1 MQKTVVRNPN
11 QSSIRRNLLN
21 IAGITVQGE
30 TITPSNGDRLLG
42 GYGVAWLN
50 NQDAASQT
58 TGQDNPLPECNCESG
73 GGGGG
78 GSGGGG
84 GGVPPSG
91 NCEKKNISEL
101 KQVLDDYANQS
112 FCDKEFPEVQFS
124 TFIGYDKPPSNS
136 TAKEIELR
144 MLCPVD
150 DCSDGTFWS
159 PGYSTPTNEAIYNGN
174 ILGYSDTC
182 TEHGRPQMI
191 VRKMTPCEIFENHKA
206 YLKQQI
212 ENFEAPCECSEF
224 QWNAQVLNYNNPN
237 RYFKYGDGLPP
248 PEIIDEACA
257 FSMSVSSYPYYQN
270 DATFTIYCKSDSSCM
285 PNGYRFSFGPN
296 NYINR
301 YYEDTCQGVRCPLG
315 ANECAE
321 NCHNTYERIFEQCCI
336 HD

>member
-30 TITPSNGDRLLG
+30 TIAPQNGDRLLG

-84 GGVPPSG
+84 GVQPSG

-101 KQVLDDYANQS
+101 KQVLDDYASQS

-124 TFIGYDKPPSNS
+124 TFIGYDKPPSDS

-144 MLCPVD
+144 MLCSSD
-150 DCSDGTFWS
+150 DCNSSPYGFILYERNTECTNLPYLNSCYKCILKFKILFFNTLEEAREKYQAERNRINQIRIDGGCLSISGDFQVQCSYSFTKKKCSDGYTCNSGANAYGVRESFS
-159 PGYSTPTNEAIYNGN
+159 GMINGQLSYLFLGLTKIAAYNHMTNKEIEELVFDY
-174 ILGYSDTC
+174 LSRDYTC
-182 TEHGRPQMI
+182 T
-191 VRKMTPCEIFENHKA
+191 V
-206 YLKQQI
+206 
-212 ENFEAPCECSEF
+212 
-224 QWNAQVLNYNNPN
+224 
-237 RYFKYGDGLPP
+237 
-248 PEIIDEACA
+248 
-257 FSMSVSSYPYYQN
+257 
-270 DATFTIYCKSDSSCM
+270 
-285 PNGYRFSFGPN
+285 
-296 NYINR
+296 
-301 YYEDTCQGVRCPLG
+301 
-315 ANECAE
+315 
-321 NCHNTYERIFEQCCI
+321 ERME
-336 HD
+336 

>member
-11 QSSIRRNLLN
+11 QSPIRRNLLN
-21 IAGITVQGE
+21 IAGIVVQGE
-30 TITPSNGDRLLG
+30 TITPQNGDRLLG

-84 GGVPPSG
+84 GGVQPSG

-124 TFIGYDKPPSNS
+124 TFIGYDKPPSDS

-150 DCSDGTFWS
+150 ECQSDDPKEKIGDDTCWFISTDWSKQRGCSDQCLCPDRLYEGRRLS
-159 PGYSTPTNEAIYNGN
+159 YNAGVALFN
-174 ILGYSDTC
+174 QLKEEYMALYNSYLNNSCLYQSCLNLEDIKV
-182 TEHGRPQMI
+182 EHDSLE
-191 VRKMTPCEIFENHKA
+191 V
-206 YLKQQI
+206 
-212 ENFEAPCECSEF
+212 
-224 QWNAQVLNYNNPN
+224 
-237 RYFKYGDGLPP
+237 
-248 PEIIDEACA
+248 IDEKGNCRGVLSYLIYRSTSGTLNSACTKI
-257 FSMSVSSYPYYQN
+257 SVYIRAEYGNSPMCN
-270 DATFTIYCKSDSSCM
+270 D
-285 PNGYRFSFGPN
+285 
-296 NYINR
+296 
-301 YYEDTCQGVRCPLG
+301 L
-315 ANECAE
+315 
-321 NCHNTYERIFEQCCI
+321 
-336 HD
+336 